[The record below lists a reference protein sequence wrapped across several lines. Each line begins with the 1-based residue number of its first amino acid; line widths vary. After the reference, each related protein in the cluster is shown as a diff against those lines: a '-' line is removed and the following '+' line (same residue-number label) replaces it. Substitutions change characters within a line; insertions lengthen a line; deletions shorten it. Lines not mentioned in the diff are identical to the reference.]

1 MLFLVYHAPC
11 FTAECRNAIMKE
23 HYQFTIIYIFMDTPM
38 GKKYLY
44 IVIIVALLAFSY
56 GMVGLVGAVKD
67 SIDPSFARS
76 FSVSGE
82 GKVIAVPDVAQFSF
96 TVITEGGND
105 VSALQQKNTESAN
118 AAIDFIK
125 SQGIAKED
133 ITTQGYSV
141 SPRYQ
146 YYNCS
151 QSVPIGGVNS
161 VEPCPPAEIV
171 GYTVSQTVL
180 VKARENKFG
189 VVGELLSGVVEHGA
203 NSVSQL
209 WFTIDDPAMVEQEA
223 REKAIEQ
230 AKEKAKATA
239 RAGGFRLGRLLSL
252 NEGGY
257 TPFYKGIGLES
268 IRDAGIGS
276 TAAVPAPSIEPGSQD
291 VMVTVTLLYEIR

>member
-1 MLFLVYHAPC
+1 
-11 FTAECRNAIMKE
+11 
-23 HYQFTIIYIFMDTPM
+23 MDTPM

-44 IVIIVALLAFSY
+44 VAVIVALLAFSY
-56 GMVGLVGAVKD
+56 AMMAVTGIVKN
-67 SIDPSFARS
+67 SIDPAFARS

-82 GKVIAVPDVAQFSF
+82 GKVVAVPDVAQFSF

-125 SQGIAKED
+125 SKGIAKED

-151 QSVPIGGVNS
+151 RPISLGDGIS

-180 VKARENKFG
+180 VKAREDKFG
-189 VVGELLSGVVEHGA
+189 IVGELLSGVVGHGA

-223 REKAIEQ
+223 REKAIEK

-239 RAGGFRLGRLLSL
+239 KAGGFRLGRLLSL
-252 NEGGY
+252 SEGGF

-268 IRDAGIGS
+268 ARDAGMGGG
-276 TAAVPAPSIEPGSQD
+276 AVPAPSIEPGSQD
-291 VMVTVTLLYEIR
+291 VMVTVTLMYEIR